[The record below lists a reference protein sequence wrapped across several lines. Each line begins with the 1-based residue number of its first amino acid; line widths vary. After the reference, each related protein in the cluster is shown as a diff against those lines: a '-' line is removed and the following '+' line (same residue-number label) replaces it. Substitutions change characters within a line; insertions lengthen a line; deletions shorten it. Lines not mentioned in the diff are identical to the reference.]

1 MSNKAYKKYRK
12 HNKVFGLP
20 EDLRNAVD
28 EMLLDTSITY
38 LDISKWL
45 SEKDISIS
53 KSTIGRYALETKQLA
68 HRLLETQARVQE
80 LVKVA
85 QHNQNDEGLTEAA
98 LQISVHKLSER
109 IAVMEEELDDLP
121 PELAIDLMIKL
132 ARAKAY
138 KDKTYAT
145 LKNEHERAYEKFK
158 TLVYAELQER
168 HPDLVEK
175 LVNIADET
183 LGKVYDK

>member
-1 MSNKAYKKYRK
+1 MTDKAYKKYRK
-12 HNKVFGLP
+12 HNKVFSLP
-20 EDLRNAVD
+20 DELRKSVD

-45 SEKDISIS
+45 AEKGQPIS

-85 QHNQNDEGLTEAA
+85 KHNQDDEGLTEAA

-109 IAVMEEELDDLP
+109 IALIEEELDDLP
-121 PELAIDLMIKL
+121 PEAAIDLMIKL
-132 ARAKAY
+132 SRAKAY

-145 LKNEHERAYEKFK
+145 LKSEFERAYESFK
-158 TLVYAELQER
+158 KSVYAELQE
-168 HPDLVEK
+168 HYPEVAAK
-175 LVNIADET
+175 LIEIADET
-183 LGKVYDK
+183 LGKVYEK

>member
-12 HNKVFGLP
+12 HNKVFSLS
-20 EDLRNAVD
+20 EELRQAVD

-38 LDISKWL
+38 QDISNYLK
-45 SEKDISIS
+45 EQGQAVS

-85 QHNQNDEGLTEAA
+85 KYNQDDEGLTEAA

-109 IAVMEEELDDLP
+109 IALIEEELDDLP
-121 PELAIDLMIKL
+121 PEAAIDLMIKL

-138 KDKTYAT
+138 KDKTYAA
-145 LKNEHERAYEKFK
+145 LKSEHERAYKKFK
-158 TLVYAELQER
+158 ASVYGELQE
-168 HPDLVEK
+168 HPELVEK
-175 LVNIADET
+175 LVQIADET
-183 LGKVYDK
+183 MGKLYEK